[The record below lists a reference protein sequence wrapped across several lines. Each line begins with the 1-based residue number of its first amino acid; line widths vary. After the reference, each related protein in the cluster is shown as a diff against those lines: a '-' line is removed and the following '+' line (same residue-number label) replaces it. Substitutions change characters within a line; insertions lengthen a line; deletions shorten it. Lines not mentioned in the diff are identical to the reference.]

1 MIRQADTQSWGPK
14 PTIDRQCN
22 C

>member
-14 PTIDRQCN
+14 PTIGRQCN